1 LVVENLRHQRNARL
15 AHLAYFQGISETPFR
30 ADRPYHLER
39 TLDEA
44 YYPGLRSEVLDKRN
58 KGQVITREPL
68 IALASFEDLEEDAT
82 IARLVD
88 MYDVPILMVP
98 QLWIWRF
105 DRYIVSAHSSDQ
117 LPQSFLSFKPTR
129 NSVIDEDSPKR
140 QIGLMIVQCIEQF
153 GRNSDE
159 FPPALQLFESD
170 VAKILSDVSNYMGP
184 KGASKPDIGTERSF
198 LFRITDVQDELAM
211 IQDILR
217 QQQEV
222 LKDILEDPPKDYVP
236 PKDREA
242 GSDYEPWDSVI
253 GSMKTL
259 DRYERLT
266 QKISAD
272 ATRIEKKIQDE
283 LNIKRTFATMED
295 ARTSISLGIA
305 VIGFTVITIIF
316 APLAFVTALFALPVD
331 IFEKEKVSISGG
343 SQEEETKVFSSNYL
357 ARWFGKS

>member
-1 LVVENLRHQRNARL
+1 LQK
-15 AHLAYFQGISETPFR
+15 ISETPFR
-30 ADRPYHLER
+30 VKRRYHLER

-44 YYPGLRSEVLDKRN
+44 YYPGLRSEILDKRN

-68 IALASFEDLEEDAT
+68 MALASFESLEEDST
-82 IARLVD
+82 IARLLKEH
-88 MYDVPILMVP
+88 DVPLLMVP

-105 DRYIVSAHSSDQ
+105 DRYVVSAHSSAQ
-117 LPQSFLSFKPTR
+117 LPLTFKTGAFT
-129 NSVIDEDSPKR
+129 NTHIDEYSPKR
-140 QIGLMIVQCIEQF
+140 QIGMMIVECINRF
-153 GRNSDE
+153 GTETNE

-198 LFRITDVQDELAM
+198 LFRITDVQEELAM

-217 QQQEV
+217 QQKEV
-222 LKDILEDPPKDYVP
+222 LKEILDDPPKDYVP

-283 LNIKRTFATMED
+283 LNIKRTFATMDD

-331 IFEKEKVSISGG
+331 IFEKRKVSMSGG
-343 SQEEETKVFSSNYL
+343 TQDEETKVFSSNYL
-357 ARWFGKS
+357 ARWFGMSCEDL